1 MVLARRRLALVAFL
15 LLTLGGS
22 ATVAVTAHQV
32 TSDGHLPSVARVF
45 GPDALANGIAIG
57 TAPKG
62 ATRGDSTSGSKRQ
75 ARSFLLAA
83 TGAVLGL
90 VVLGRRHRRRDA
102 STLAPVV
109 DQRSRPTRAPPGLA
123 TTLS

>member
-22 ATVAVTAHQV
+22 ATVAVTHQV
-32 TSDGHLPSVARVF
+32 TSNGHLPSAARVF

-62 ATRGDSTSGSKRQ
+62 AARGDGTSGSKRQ

-83 TGAVLGL
+83 IGAVLGL

-102 STLAPVV
+102 GTLAPVV
-109 DQRSRPTRAPPGLA
+109 DQRSCPTRAPPGLA